1 MYADRPS
8 PFIRL
13 AGAAAS
19 VLTSWLLF
27 LFVASLSGPAP
38 DGGAVQ
44 MAKAAPVAAVPR

>member
-1 MYADRPS
+1 MYSDRPS
-8 PFIRL
+8 PSIRL

-27 LFVASLSGPAP
+27 LFVVSLSGPAP

-44 MAKAAPVAAVPR
+44 MAKATPVPSASR